1 VSLFGFREKKKI
13 KTLEKRIK
21 NLEELCETKDSF
33 FTEMISDGL
42 RKGSS
47 LAGKHMAD
55 RKKWL
60 RGK

>member
-1 VSLFGFREKKKI
+1 MSLFGFREKKKI